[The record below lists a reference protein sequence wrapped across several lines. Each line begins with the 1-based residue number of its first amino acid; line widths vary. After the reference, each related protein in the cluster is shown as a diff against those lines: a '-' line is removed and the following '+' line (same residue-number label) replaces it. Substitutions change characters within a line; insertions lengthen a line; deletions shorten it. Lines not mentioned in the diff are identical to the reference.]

1 MTLQQTGKIDKP
13 WGYEVIWANNEKY
26 CGKLI
31 VFEKEGAKT
40 NLIFH
45 KEKRK
50 SWFVNAGKFKISFV
64 DVVTGQ
70 HREAILEEGRT
81 VDLGELSPHAIEA
94 LSPNSI
100 LFEVGSAETT
110 EDVYML
116 TPVQAEKT
124 PEQAGNSI
132 TI

>member
-13 WGYEVIWANNEKY
+13 WGYEVIWANTDKY

-50 SWFVNAGKFKISFV
+50 SWFVNAGKFKILFI
-64 DVVTGQ
+64 DVATGQ
-70 HREAILEEGRT
+70 HREAILEEGKT
-81 VDLGELSPHAIEA
+81 VDFGELSPHAIEA
-94 LSPNSI
+94 MVPNSI
-100 LFEVGSAETT
+100 IFEVGSSETT
-110 EDVYML
+110 DDIFML
-116 TPVQAEKT
+116 TPIPADETSEQSED
-124 PEQAGNSI
+124 PEAI
-132 TI
+132 